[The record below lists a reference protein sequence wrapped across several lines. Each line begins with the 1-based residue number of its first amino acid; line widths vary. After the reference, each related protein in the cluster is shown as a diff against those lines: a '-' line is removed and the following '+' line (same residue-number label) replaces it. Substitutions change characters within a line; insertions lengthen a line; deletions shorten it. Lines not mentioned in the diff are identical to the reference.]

1 MMNTLPGRARVF
13 SGQDFLLR
21 AGEDPDVGFVI
32 VTGRV
37 ELRNATGNLL
47 GDARQGDVIGA
58 ASLLF
63 GGRQDLSAIAAG
75 PVEAVMVDR
84 GTVAAEL
91 ARNPDLVRRSAT
103 QLLAGLNMVPQA
115 EIEAAPVPG
124 FDPGADDKTVSNI
137 VFITGKCARP
147 ATHPGN
153 IAEMGSRSAIWLKPA
168 SDVARSHRP
177 QRGIK
182 IKETP
187 FGVGRK
193 PKRGEQIPRT
203 DIVLQFPD
211 ERPYNLSRHH
221 FMIELG
227 RPGLMIR
234 DVGSQLGTLVN
245 GERIGLDEPR
255 NVVPLHI
262 GENAIEA
269 GGYGT
274 PFHFVV
280 AILP

>member
-1 MMNTLPGRARVF
+1 MINTLPGRTRVF
-13 SGQDFLLR
+13 SDQDFLLR

-147 ATHPGN
+147 AAHPGN

-168 SDVARSHRP
+168 SDVARSHMP

-193 PKRGEQIPRT
+193 PKRGEQISRT
-203 DIVLQFPD
+203 DIVLQFLD

-227 RPGLMIR
+227 RPGLIIR
-234 DVGSQLGTLVN
+234 NVGSQLGTQVN

-269 GGYGT
+269 GAYGT